1 MAGPRQGA
9 PSVPELNRSENKR
22 WTPLV
27 GERILEVVDT
37 SAIARLMQMFGI
49 RILLIALVIAVAGDT
64 ILGSAVALAGF
75 GLVAGSRSA
84 AISR

>member
-1 MAGPRQGA
+1 M
-9 PSVPELNRSENKR
+9 
-22 WTPLV
+22 
-27 GERILEVVDT
+27 DT